1 MRQLTYTGP
10 NTLEWLDVP
19 EPKLEG
25 PGEAL
30 VRPMVV
36 ARCDLDPL
44 IMAGATPMP
53 PPIAIGHEFVAEVVE
68 VGEDVHSVQPG
79 QTVIVPFQISCG
91 SCARCAIGAT
101 AMCNGIAVGSAYG
114 FGAISGNFG
123 GALSDLVRVP
133 FADAML
139 LGLPEGVSPEAAAS
153 ADNIPDAW
161 RCVGPFLSDGTK
173 APVLIVAGGAVSIS
187 LYAAAIAVAMGSPQ
201 VDYIDTDRERLQL
214 AESLGATAIE
224 GPPPKRA
231 GEYPITVDG
240 SANLDGLYCAIRS
253 TAPEGVCTS
262 IGIYFGETT
271 PLPLFAMFN
280 RGITFKTGRVSARTA
295 LPPMIELIQSGR
307 IQPEKFIT
315 KRVAWADAGEE
326 YAAPAIKL
334 IVTR

>member
-1 MRQLTYTGP
+1 MKQLTYTAP
-10 NTLEWLDVP
+10 NTMEWLDVP

-30 VRPMVV
+30 VRPIVV

-44 IMAGATPMP
+44 IIAGATPMP
-53 PPIAIGHEFVAEVVE
+53 PPIALGHEFVAEVVE
-68 VGEDVHSVQPG
+68 VGEDVHSVRPG

-91 SCARCAIGAT
+91 SCRRCTIGAT
-101 AMCNGIAVGSAYG
+101 SMCNGIAVGSAYG

-139 LGLPEGVSPEAAAS
+139 LGLPEGVSPEAVVS

-173 APVLIVAGGAVSIS
+173 NPVLIVGGGAPSIS
-187 LYAAAIAVAMGSPQ
+187 IYAAAIAVAMGSPQ
-201 VDYIDTDRERLQL
+201 VDYIDTDRERLEL
-214 AESLGATAIE
+214 AESVGATTIE

-240 SANLDGLYCAIRS
+240 SASIDGLYCAIRS

-271 PLPLFAMFN
+271 PMPLFAMFN
-280 RGITFKTGRVSARTA
+280 RGITFKTGRVNARAA
-295 LPPMIELIQSGR
+295 LPSVIELIQSGR

-315 KRVAWADAGEE
+315 KRVAWDDAAEE
-326 YAAPAIKL
+326 YAAPAVKL
-334 IVTR
+334 VVTR

>member
-1 MRQLTYTGP
+1 MKQLTYTAP
-10 NTLEWLDVP
+10 NTMEWLDVP

-30 VRPMVV
+30 VRPIVV

-53 PPIAIGHEFVAEVVE
+53 PPIALGHEFVAEVVE
-68 VGEDVHSVQPG
+68 VGEDVHSVRPG

-161 RCVGPFLSDGTK
+161 RSVGPFLSGDTK

-224 GPPPKRA
+224 DPPPKRA